1 MKKEIEDALVNLLKN
16 EENEITY
23 QRLCKLL
30 DFYTYVFMSQQIKS
44 DNLFDYDP
52 ITCKPKKEQIRLKSE
67 LEEKINQ
74 TLVYF
79 WGRVTEKFDKITKAF
94 RFFDLQSVIDNS
106 ITD

>member
-1 MKKEIEDALVNLLKN
+1 LTEDEFRIVFSKTLKKCEMKKEIEDALVNLLKN

-52 ITCKPKKEQIRLKSE
+52 ITCKPKKE
-67 LEEKINQ
+67 
-74 TLVYF
+74 
-79 WGRVTEKFDKITKAF
+79 
-94 RFFDLQSVIDNS
+94 
-106 ITD
+106 